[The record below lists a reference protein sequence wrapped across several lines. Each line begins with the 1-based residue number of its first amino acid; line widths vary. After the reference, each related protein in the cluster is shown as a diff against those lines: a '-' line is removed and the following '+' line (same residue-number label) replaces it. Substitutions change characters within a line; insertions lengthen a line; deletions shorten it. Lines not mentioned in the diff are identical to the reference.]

1 MSVSLKTNLV
11 STYGDEAKKIRELVE
26 LGNQRTNTGVATF
39 TSATS
44 SVTYDTSTSSD
55 PNILN
60 RGQDGL
66 LYWLVSLLT
75 TPTPTGYGDCIID
88 AAYLTSL
95 VTAIRQS
102 ELIYAEDAGA
112 SDSYAIALEI
122 TPASYTN
129 GMMINFKANTANT
142 GSCTLNVNGLGAKA
156 IKNIRDKDLDT
167 GSILSGQMVSV
178 MYNGTNFIMVST
190 PSNVNP
196 VGTINIFSGSS
207 APGGWLICDGSEIS
221 RTTYADLFSVIGTAY
236 GVGNGSSTFNIPN
249 LKGKIPVGYN
259 SSETEFNTI
268 GKTGG
273 AKTHILTATELPAN
287 FIRDRATQEAGNF
300 SGIYDSLPAGYWKH
314 GHNTGGGQAHNNIQ
328 PYITMNYIIKY

>member
-1 MSVSLKTNLV
+1 MSIPVKSNLIK
-11 STYGDEAKKIRELVE
+11 TYGDEAKKVRELTE
-26 LGNQRTNTGVATF
+26 KGSNRTTSGNVSW
-39 TSATS
+39 TSETS
-44 SVTYDTSTSSD
+44 HETYDTLGYPD
-55 PNILN
+55 ANVAN
-60 RGQDGL
+60 RGEDGL
-66 LYWLVSLLT
+66 LYLLSKLT
-75 TPTPTGYGDCIID
+75 FSENIID
-88 AAYLTSL
+88 ADYLNSIIA
-95 VTAIRQS
+95 AIRQS
-102 ELIYAEDAGA
+102 ELIYAEDAGS
-112 SDSYAIALEI
+112 SDSYAIAL
-122 TPASYTN
+122 PNAPSSYTN
-129 GMMINFKANTANT
+129 GMIINFKANTANT

-273 AKTHILTATELPAN
+273 AKTHILTATELPSN
-287 FIRDRATQEAGNF
+287 FVRDRITQEAGNF
-300 SGIYDSLPAGYWKH
+300 SGIYDSLPAGNWKH
-314 GHNTGGGQAHNNIQ
+314 GNNTGGGQAHNNIQ